1 MRRVFKFGVTAVAL
15 LVVVGVVAGLSVA
28 SAHDTD
34 GEVAS
39 RDALITAQEDLLNTY
54 RCLFSIDMQLV
65 PGGCDPDRV
74 PGLVPAL
81 GLSGTGAGVRT
92 ASLGAGRYQVDISI
106 EGADDFDGFTVW
118 AYDAEDSCEL
128 LVNEI
133 VDTSWSGSVVLTV
146 STEQF
151 HFGCEPG
158 DLLIE
163 VDAPAQAVWQITFI
177 SH

>member
-1 MRRVFKFGVTAVAL
+1 MRRVFKFGATAVAL

-54 RCLFSIDMQLV
+54 RCMFSIDMQLV

-92 ASLGAGRYQVDISI
+92 ASLAAGRYQVDISV
-106 EGADDFDGFTVW
+106 EGAGDSYHFSVKAHDDGG
-118 AYDAEDSCEL
+118 YCEL
-128 LVNEI
+128 LANEI
-133 VDTSWSGSVVLTV
+133 VDPSWSGSVVLIV
-146 STEQF
+146 STSRSAD
-151 HFGCEPG
+151 CKPG

-163 VDAPAQAVWQITFI
+163 VDPSAQAVWQITFT
-177 SH
+177 SR

>member
-1 MRRVFKFGVTAVAL
+1 MSRVFKFGATAVAL
-15 LVVVGVVAGLSVA
+15 LVVLGVVAGLSVA

-54 RCLFSIDMQLV
+54 RCMFSIDMQLV

-74 PGLVPAL
+74 PGLVPEL
-81 GLSGTGAGVRT
+81 GLFGTG
-92 ASLGAGRYQVDISI
+92 ASLGAGRYQIDISV
-106 EGADDFDGFTVW
+106 EGADDFDHFSVNAHGT
-118 AYDAEDSCEL
+118 DGSCDLLANEL
-128 LVNEI
+128 

-146 STEQF
+146 STDRF
-151 HFGCEPG
+151 HFGCKPG

-163 VDAPAQAVWQITFI
+163 VDAPAQADWQITFTGR
-177 SH
+177 